1 MNRSFPQEKSQIFI
15 TTPLYYVN
23 ARPHL
28 GHAYT
33 TLIAD
38 SLARFSRQEGLKTLF
53 LTGTDEHGEKIE
65 KAANGS
71 GKTPQQHADEYSGY
85 FSETWKRMGISA
97 DIFYRTTAPSHYS
110 LVKNVLSQLKER
122 GEIYFATYQGKYCV
136 GCERYRTDQEWG
148 ADGLCPDH
156 KIPPEIR
163 EESNYF
169 FKMSAYQQRLLDYY
183 QKHPE
188 AIQPSHYMNEAL
200 AMLRTP
206 LEDLCISRPL
216 SRLKWGI
223 PLPFDP
229 KYVTYVWFDA
239 LLNYIG
245 GLGYDGTEKSKFD
258 REAWATSTQF
268 IGKDIL
274 KTHAVYWPIM
284 LMSLGIEPFHRLLV
298 HGFWLSSGMKM
309 SKSLGNVVDPMEIE
323 NKYGSEVFRY
333 YLMREMSF
341 GLDSQFSQEG
351 FVSRINADLA
361 NGIGNLAS
369 RVLALAHKYLE
380 ARVPEKSGRGEAEK
394 LLQAKVAEFS
404 TTFRREFHAA
414 RFHLALNA
422 FAEAVGTCDR
432 YVNDKAP
439 WSLGKDPAK
448 KGELIACLG
457 ALMDTLRDLSLMM
470 VSILPNGSQRLR
482 VALGIDDS
490 KLAGHAP
497 GWNEIGQGLIPGTP
511 LGEKPML
518 YSRIE
523 VEKEKT

>member
-1 MNRSFPQEKSQIFI
+1 MS
-15 TTPLYYVN
+15 
-23 ARPHL
+23 
-28 GHAYT
+28 
-33 TLIAD
+33 
-38 SLARFSRQEGLKTLF
+38 RFSRQEGLKTLF

-65 KAANGS
+65 KAAAGS
-71 GKTPQQHADEYSGY
+71 GKTPQEHADEYSAY
-85 FSETWKRMGISA
+85 FSETWNRMGITA
-97 DIFYRTTAPSHYS
+97 DIFYRTTSKSHYS
-110 LVKNVLSQLKER
+110 LVKNVLSRLKEK

-136 GCERYRTDQEWG
+136 GCERYRTDQEWD
-148 ADGLCPDH
+148 AEGLCPDH
-156 KIPPEIR
+156 RKPPEIR

-169 FKMSAYQQRLLDYY
+169 FKMSAYQQKLLDFY
-183 QKHPE
+183 QSHPE

-206 LEDLCISRPL
+206 LEDLCISRPT

-223 PLPFDP
+223 PLPFDE

-245 GLGYDGTEKSKFD
+245 GLGFDGTEESISSGKFD
-258 REAWATSTQF
+258 QKQWDSSTQF

-284 LMSLGIEPFHRLLV
+284 LMAMGLHPFNRLLV

-309 SKSLGNVVDPMEIE
+309 SKSLGNVIDPMEIE
-323 NKYGSEVFRY
+323 AKYGSEVFRY

-341 GLDSQFSQEG
+341 GLDSQFSIDG

-369 RVLALAHKYLE
+369 RVLALVHKYLE
-380 ARVPEKSGRGEAEK
+380 GKVPENTGRTAVDAE
-394 LLQAKVAEFS
+394 LLKKVADQCELYRKEF
-404 TTFRREFHAA
+404 RAA
-414 RFHLALNA
+414 RYHLALGA
-422 FAEAVGTCDR
+422 FADAVGICDR

-439 WSLGKDPAK
+439 WTLGKDPAK
-448 KGELIACLG
+448 KAELAACLG
-457 ALMDTLRDLSLMM
+457 TLMDALRDLSLMM
-470 VSILPNGSQRLR
+470 VSILPNGSQKLR

-490 KLAGHAP
+490 GLKGQAP
-497 GWNEIGQGLIPGTP
+497 DWTELGKGLKPGTA

-518 YSRIE
+518 YTRIE
-523 VEKEKT
+523 LVKEAKPET